1 MLIDGKGSNLQSPF
15 HEEVKAR
22 YNTVRIAEKFG
33 YTPEEIDN
41 LPLEFYE
48 DALTIMNMTS
58 AKENAKNSLKK

>member
-1 MLIDGKGSNLQSPF
+1 LQSPF

-22 YNTVRIAEKFG
+22 YNRVKIAEKFG

-48 DALTIMNMTS
+48 DALTILNMTM